1 MYVDVLSAAMDTWN
15 VELTGDALLDYVV
28 NCRAQLLRVG
38 AREGRSADDSLAVE
52 VTYDRA
58 LIRLCDDVGVVTS
71 VADFAHPRSE
81 RGHLEDRLSGQAG
94 IDLPSLCRDRA
105 ADAQT

>member
-38 AREGRSADDSLAVE
+38 AREGRSADDSLAGE

-81 RGHLEDRLSGQAG
+81 RAHLEHSLSGPPG
-94 IDLPSLCRDRA
+94 IHMPPRVRDA
-105 ADAQT
+105 